1 MLPQNWI
8 FRIIIHDTICSFYYN
23 SVEKVLE
30 QNQLWKKRGD
40 KILLQQERISGS
52 IKDLNVDFK
61 QQLEG
66 QNKTQVDLVHW
77 IVSRITKTIDANILN
92 VSHHLKQAKA
102 DGDHFRNS
110 LNNTERKMNDLKN
123 LTQMSLDLLRQTNY
137 RGQGQL
143 DEIRSLKD
151 TVNNYIYN
159 NSADH
164 DTIKETLRSSQHIY
178 DAKTKQLKL
187 SISLIEYKILNWLTS
202 HMSGD
207 KSNRGEVDGQDAGVQ
222 ELKLLEKG
230 TN

>member
-1 MLPQNWI
+1 MIRNIP
-8 FRIIIHDTICSFYYN
+8 FIIISK
-23 SVEKVLE
+23 SVEKILE
-30 QNQLWKKRGD
+30 QNQVWKRRGD
-40 KILLQQERISGS
+40 KMLAQQERIRGS

-61 QQLEG
+61 QQLEE
-66 QNKTQVDLVHW
+66 QNKTQGDLLHW
-77 IVSRITKTIDANILN
+77 IVSRIAKTIDANMLN
-92 VSHHLKQAKA
+92 VSHHLRQANA

-207 KSNRGEVDGQDAGVQ
+207 NRNRGKVDGQDAGVQ

>member
-1 MLPQNWI
+1 M
-8 FRIIIHDTICSFYYN
+8 
-23 SVEKVLE
+23 E

-61 QQLEG
+61 QQLEE
-66 QNKTQVDLVHW
+66 QNNTQGDLLHS
-77 IVSRITKTIDANILN
+77 IVSRIAKTIESNMLN

-123 LTQMSLDLLRQTNY
+123 LTQMGLALQRETNY
-137 RGQGQL
+137 RGQSQL

-151 TVNNYIYN
+151 TVNHYIYN

-164 DTIKETLRSSQHIY
+164 DTIKETLRSSRHIY

-207 KSNRGEVDGQDAGVQ
+207 KGNRGEVDGQDAGVQ